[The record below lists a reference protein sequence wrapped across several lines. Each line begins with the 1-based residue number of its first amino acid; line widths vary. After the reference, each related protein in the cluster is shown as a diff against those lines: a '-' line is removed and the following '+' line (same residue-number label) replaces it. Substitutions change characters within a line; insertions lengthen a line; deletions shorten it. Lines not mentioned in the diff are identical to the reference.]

1 MEETEFLA
9 VCYFVLAGL
18 PGIKEVGADLPLLS
32 RQVNLA
38 VSMGEEKRVTC
49 KNVLIFSEAG
59 ATVAH
64 SVVICTMI
72 LRKMMDQSIG
82 GASNKKCS
90 FHPVQRIIILMKVT
104 RICH

>member
-18 PGIKEVGADLPLLS
+18 PGIKVGADLPLLS

-72 LRKMMDQSIG
+72 LRKEMDQGITR
-82 GASNKKCS
+82 ASNKK
-90 FHPVQRIIILMKVT
+90 FNFLPVQRIAILLKVT
-104 RICH
+104 RISH